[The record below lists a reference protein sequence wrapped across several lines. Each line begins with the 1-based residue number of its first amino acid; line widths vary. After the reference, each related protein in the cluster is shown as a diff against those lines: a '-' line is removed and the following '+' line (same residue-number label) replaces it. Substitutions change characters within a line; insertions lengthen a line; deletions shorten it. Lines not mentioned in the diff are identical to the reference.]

1 MSFLKKL
8 GLAILKG
15 VGIASGIEQ
24 FLPARAATETGKIV
38 GELQQIGGIVVT
50 AEGMI
55 GAIGGANGATKLK
68 AATPFVAQLIQQ
80 SELVA
85 GKKIKNEELFIQ
97 GCTSITSGAADVL
110 NSLE

>member
-55 GAIGGANGATKLK
+55 GSVAIAK
-68 AATPFVAQLIQQ
+68 P
-80 SELVA
+80 A
-85 GKKIKNEELFIQ
+85 G
-97 GCTSITSGAADVL
+97 S
-110 NSLE
+110 

>member
-1 MSFLKKL
+1 VS
-8 GLAILKG
+8 
-15 VGIASGIEQ
+15 
-24 FLPARAATETGKIV
+24 
-38 GELQQIGGIVVT
+38 
-50 AEGMI
+50 
-55 GAIGGANGATKLK
+55 
-68 AATPFVAQLIQQ
+68 QLIQQ